1 MSHVRLV
8 EVGEVCKV
16 TKGHLQVTVG
26 KIFSL
31 FLFFCEAQ
39 GKGSAKG
46 RLRKLIVDY

>member
-1 MSHVRLV
+1 MSQVRLV

-39 GKGSAKG
+39 GKGRA
-46 RLRKLIVDY
+46 